1 NLLIDVKA
9 GARQLDLAHL
19 QELSPSL
26 KKLGLGGTVDMD
38 LDVYIPYAAAR
49 DSRLNGMLA
58 TKNLK
63 FRVAHLKAEKGD
75 SEFNLTGNTALIKS
89 AQVQINGTLLAV
101 TGQIANPLE
110 PNIQLHVTSP
120 DLDLDRLIPPARAE
134 KSGDK
139 PFQEEGGR
147 TPEKTVKTEW
157 PPVAFKTIA
166 HLQIDADTGRYK
178 TIEFQKLKL
187 DATYDRGVIKRG
199 DLSFDMEGGQVA
211 MAGSGDIKDP
221 EHVTFTVNP
230 NITSLTV
237 ERLATVL
244 GVPDVSVSG
253 PISLNGR
260 LQGKTGSLKDL
271 LASLDGS
278 LDAQIG
284 PGNIARIGR
293 GGAMM
298 ARMLSLTSI
307 KGILTGSVLED
318 FANKGLPYQK
328 IIAQVDLKGGTMD
341 LTKLRF
347 ESDAIDIDA
356 QGRINLLEEQ
366 MDVGARLKP
375 LGMVS
380 TAMGVVPLVG
390 KVAASFT
397 EIYFNLSGSLNDP
410 RVSIIP
416 GQGVAGAFED
426 QAKGVGSVFK
436 GAADLL
442 GREENKWIRKG
453 GESSH

>member
-1 NLLIDVKA
+1 VEDLLKRNGLKSLVVSADVDVRADFDAASQEGWVADASLALGRVRAETYPEGVVLDNLQGRVTVNRKKAVNITAENIRGQVNQAPVRLSGKFRGVGTPNLLIDVKA

-63 FRVAHLKAEKGD
+63 FRVTHFKAEKGD

-139 PFQEEGGR
+139 PSQGEGGR
-147 TPEKTVKTEW
+147 APEKTVKTEW
-157 PPVAFKTIA
+157 PPMAFKTTA
-166 HLQIDADTGRYK
+166 HLQVDADTGRYK

-199 DLSFDMEGGQVA
+199 DLSFDMEGGPVA
-211 MAGSGDIKDP
+211 MTGSGDIEDP
-221 EHVTFTVNP
+221 EHVTFMVNP

-260 LQGKTGSLKDL
+260 LQANRKLERSPCQPRWKPGRSNRPRQHRPDRQRGRNDGKN
-271 LASLDGS
+271 A
-278 LDAQIG
+278 
-284 PGNIARIGR
+284 
-293 GGAMM
+293 
-298 ARMLSLTSI
+298 
-307 KGILTGSVLED
+307 
-318 FANKGLPYQK
+318 F
-328 IIAQVDLKGGTMD
+328 
-341 LTKLRF
+341 
-347 ESDAIDIDA
+347 
-356 QGRINLLEEQ
+356 INQ
-366 MDVGARLKP
+366 HQRH
-375 LGMVS
+375 
-380 TAMGVVPLVG
+380 
-390 KVAASFT
+390 
-397 EIYFNLSGSLNDP
+397 
-410 RVSIIP
+410 
-416 GQGVAGAFED
+416 
-426 QAKGVGSVFK
+426 
-436 GAADLL
+436 
-442 GREENKWIRKG
+442 
-453 GESSH
+453 SHRTRA